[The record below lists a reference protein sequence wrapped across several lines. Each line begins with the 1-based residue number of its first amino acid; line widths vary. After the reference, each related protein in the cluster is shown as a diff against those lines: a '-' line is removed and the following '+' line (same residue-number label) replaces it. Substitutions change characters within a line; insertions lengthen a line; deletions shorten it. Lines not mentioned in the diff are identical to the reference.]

1 MKRVLGIF
9 GILMMSCVY
18 LNTVIPSGSTW
29 AAADTNCSA
38 PGFLGLK
45 PWYAGLCK
53 EGAKEIQS
61 PKDDDGLVT
70 FIWTIIL
77 NVLFDMLL
85 LVGYVATGVVVYGGF
100 LYITAQ
106 GDPGKIVKA
115 KKTLTTA
122 TIGTAIVMLSSVIVH
137 TATEVIGIDMS
148 KGLNQ
153 LSGNEATA
161 EMLTSILN
169 WLYAAAGLVAVVY
182 IVKGGVDYVMS
193 QGDPGKIK
201 KATTSL
207 IYAVVGLVVV
217 VLAAVITGFITNAV
231 GGTIK

>member
-9 GILMMSCVY
+9 GILMMSCVC

-29 AAADTNCSA
+29 AAADTIGSA